1 MATVSS
7 SNTIF
12 SVACFDASHRFENYM
27 SLQNKPL
34 VDFLSLNQGFN
45 AGEAGMKMDERDRVR
60 IREKKVL
67 RSRSRWSQ
75 NHLRPADPESK

>member
-12 SVACFDASHRFENYM
+12 SVACFYASHRFENYM

-34 VDFLSLNQGFN
+34 VDFLFLNQGFN
-45 AGEAGMKMDERDRVR
+45 AGEAGMKMEEG
-60 IREKKVL
+60 IASGSEKKK
-67 RSRSRWSQ
+67 Q
-75 NHLRPADPESK
+75 CCGAGAGGAKII